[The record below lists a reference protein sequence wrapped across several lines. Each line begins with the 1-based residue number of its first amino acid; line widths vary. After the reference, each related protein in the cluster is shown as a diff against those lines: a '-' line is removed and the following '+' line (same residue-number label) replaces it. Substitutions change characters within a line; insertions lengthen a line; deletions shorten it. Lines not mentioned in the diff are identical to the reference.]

1 MQQSNPIYKLTALWA
16 FAECSLGGL
25 MHLFKIPFT
34 GFFVGGFA
42 VIMIGLMAYF
52 SKQNFRTIL
61 QATLLVILVKAAV
74 SPQSPPPAY
83 FAVLFQG
90 FFGAVIFG
98 GIGFNRLSAMLFGAV
113 AMIESSLQMIISKT
127 LFYGMNFWKAID
139 LLFQNILK
147 DFGLST
153 TLSFSSWLIL
163 LYVLLY
169 AIWGLMLGFWCS
181 RLPFKLAGKWA
192 LILPRLQAMHNTNIY
207 EPKQG
212 PYKKLKW
219 VGVLFTL
226 LFIITVL
233 LMNGEQIGK
242 AWFIILRTIVVV
254 SLLYFVVAPL
264 IQYIIKRFSA
274 NRQTQINAIVNDLP
288 AIRQTALLAYT
299 LAGENKKGLAKYREF
314 VWILIALTL
323 YHEG

>member
-1 MQQSNPIYKLTALWA
+1 MQPSNSIYKLTALWA
-16 FAECSLGGL
+16 FTECSLGGL

-42 VIMIGLMAYF
+42 VIMIGLIAYF
-52 SKQNFRTIL
+52 SRQNFKTIL
-61 QATLLVILVKAAV
+61 QATVLVILVKAAV

-90 FFGAVIFG
+90 FIGAIIFG
-98 GIGFNRLSAMLFGAV
+98 GMGFNRFSAMLFGTL

-127 LFYGMNFWKAID
+127 IFYGMSFWKAID

-153 TLSFSSWLIL
+153 TLSFSFWLIFS
-163 LYVLLY
+163 YVLLY
-169 AIWGLMLGFWCS
+169 ALWGLLLGFWCS
-181 RLPFKLAGKWA
+181 RLPFKLEDKQA
-192 LILPRLQAMHNTNIY
+192 LITPQLQAIQQTEMPI
-207 EPKQG
+207 PKQG
-212 PYKKLKW
+212 PYKRLKW
-219 VGVLFTL
+219 LGVVFTV

-233 LMNGEQIGK
+233 LMNGEQTGK

-254 SLLYFVVAPL
+254 SLLYFVVAPF
-264 IQYIIKRFSA
+264 IQYLIKRFSA

-288 AIRQTALLAYT
+288 AIKQTALLAYT
-299 LAGENKKGLAKYREF
+299 LAGQNKKGLARYREF
-314 VWILIALTL
+314 VWILITLTL

>member
-1 MQQSNPIYKLTALWA
+1 MQQSNSIYKLTALWA
-16 FAECSLGGL
+16 FTECSLGGL

-42 VIMIGLMAYF
+42 VIMIGLIAYF

-61 QATLLVILVKAAV
+61 QATILVILVKAAV

-98 GIGFNRLSAMLFGAV
+98 GMGFNRFSAMLFGAV
-113 AMIESSLQMIISKT
+113 AMVESSLQMIISKT
-127 LFYGMNFWKAID
+127 IFYGMDFWKAID

-153 TLSFSSWLIL
+153 TLSFSFWLIF

-169 AIWGLMLGFWCS
+169 AIWGLLLGFWCS
-181 RLPFKLAGKWA
+181 QLPFKLTDKWE
-192 LILPRLQAMHNTNIY
+192 LITPRLQTIHNTAIPT
-207 EPKQG
+207 PKQG
-212 PYKKLKW
+212 PYRKLKW
-219 VGVLFTL
+219 LGVVFTL

-242 AWFIILRTIVVV
+242 AWFIVLRTILVV
-254 SLLYFVVAPL
+254 SILYFVVAPL

-274 NRQTQINAIVNDLP
+274 DRQTQINAIVNDLP
-288 AIRQTALLAYT
+288 AIKQTALLAYT
-299 LAGENKKGLAKYREF
+299 LASENKKGFAKYREF
-314 VWILIALTL
+314 VWILITLTL
-323 YHEG
+323 YHED